1 MLKEF
6 KEFIMMGNVIE
17 LSVAVILASAVGGVV
32 KGFTEYIMMPLVG
45 QFTGGMDF
53 SSFKLVLS
61 PAVFDDNGGLITAEN
76 AILYGTW
83 INSIIN
89 LLIVGF
95 VLFLVIKSYRKLERK
110 KAIAPPPTPSGP
122 TEIDLLKE
130 IRDGINNLSTR

>member
-6 KEFIMMGNVIE
+6 KEFIMTGNVIE
-17 LSVAVILASAVGGVV
+17 LSVAVILAGAVGGVV

-53 SSFKLVLS
+53 SGFKLVLS
-61 PAVFDDNGGLITAEN
+61 PAVYDEKGVLMAAEN

-83 INSIIN
+83 INSLIN

-95 VLFLVIKSYRKLERK
+95 ILFLVIRSYRKLERK
-110 KAIAPPPTPSGP
+110 KEAAPPPPPSGP
-122 TEIDLLKE
+122 TEIELLQE
-130 IRDGINNLSTR
+130 IRDALKK

>member
-1 MLKEF
+1 MIKEF
-6 KEFIMMGNVIE
+6 KEFIMTGNVIE

-130 IRDGINNLSTR
+130 IRDALKK

>member
-17 LSVAVILASAVGGVV
+17 LSVAVILAGAVGGVV

-130 IRDGINNLSTR
+130 IRDALKK

>member
-122 TEIDLLKE
+122 TEIALLKE
-130 IRDGINNLSTR
+130 IRDALKK

>member
-130 IRDGINNLSTR
+130 IRDALKK

>member
-6 KEFIMMGNVIE
+6 KEFIMTGNVIE

-130 IRDGINNLSTR
+130 IRDALKK

>member
-110 KAIAPPPTPSGP
+110 KAIVPPPTPSGP

-130 IRDGINNLSTR
+130 IRDGLKK

>member
-6 KEFIMMGNVIE
+6 KEFIMTGNVIE
-17 LSVAVILASAVGGVV
+17 LSVAVILAGAVGGVV
-32 KGFTEYIMMPLVG
+32 KGFTEHIMMPLVG

-53 SSFKLVLS
+53 SGFKLVLS
-61 PAVFDDNGGLITAEN
+61 PAVYDEKGVLLTAEN

-95 VLFLVIKSYRKLERK
+95 ILFLVIKSYRKLERK
-110 KAIAPPPTPSGP
+110 KEAAPPPPPSGP
-122 TEIDLLKE
+122 TEIELLQE
-130 IRDGINNLSTR
+130 IRDALKK

>member
-17 LSVAVILASAVGGVV
+17 LSVAVILAGAVGGVV

-76 AILYGTW
+76 AILYGPW

-95 VLFLVIKSYRKLERK
+95 ILFLVIKSYRKLERK

-130 IRDGINNLSTR
+130 IRDALKK

>member
-1 MLKEF
+1 MIKEF
-6 KEFIMMGNVIE
+6 KEFIMTGNVIE

-76 AILYGTW
+76 AILDGTW

-130 IRDGINNLSTR
+130 IRDALKK

>member
-95 VLFLVIKSYRKLERK
+95 ILFLVIKSYRKLERK

-130 IRDGINNLSTR
+130 IRDALKK

>member
-6 KEFIMMGNVIE
+6 KDFIMTGNVIE
-17 LSVAVILASAVGGVV
+17 LSVAVILAGAVGAVV

-53 SSFKLVLS
+53 SSFKLILS
-61 PAVFDDNGGLITAEN
+61 PAIYDENGGLITAEN

-95 VLFLVIKSYRKLERK
+95 ILFLIIKSYQKLERK
-110 KAIAPPPTPSGP
+110 KEAAPPPPPSGP
-122 TEIDLLKE
+122 TEIELLQE
-130 IRDGINNLSTR
+130 IRDALKK